1 MISTL
6 TVLHL
11 SSFPLRMFRACIT
24 ITPEIMAFVVAIA
37 GIIFPAMAKE
47 KTRYQSMCQIHSDIQ
62 SKKIIKITECQNDKN
77 THTGHCCSNVGKRY
91 PVDKSPSSRYDSIS
105 KQIIR
110 DLCSG

>member
-11 SSFPLRMFRACIT
+11 SSFPRRMFRACIT

-47 KTRYQSMCQIHSDIQ
+47 RTRNISV
-62 SKKIIKITECQNDKN
+62 
-77 THTGHCCSNVGKRY
+77 NVPNKLRY
-91 PVDKSPSSRYDSIS
+91 TK
-105 KQIIR
+105 
-110 DLCSG
+110 